1 MPDSAG
7 VSPSKMDKPAAE
19 DPTVDP
25 EDAKHEED
33 ASEDKNNDS
42 VCSIDPYYP
51 PIIYLPEI
59 VVNSGNIDEFFN

>member
-7 VSPSKMDKPAAE
+7 VSPAKLEKTSTQDPA
-19 DPTVDP
+19 VDP
-25 EDAKHEED
+25 EDAKGGEN
-33 ASEDKNNDS
+33 SEDTNNDS

-59 VVNSGNIDEFFN
+59 VVNSGSNIYIQ